1 MFHFTGL
8 NGLVDVYDNADGPCN
23 KALTQFVQSTI
34 PATLDFK
41 GLLVNT

>member
-8 NGLVDVYDNADGPCN
+8 NGLVDVYANTDGPCN
-23 KALTQFVQSTI
+23 KTENKFVQSNV
-34 PATLDFK
+34 PVTLGLK